1 MPTAPID
8 LRNVARVFPH
18 TFRTHM
24 RYPLSSFPFM
34 AISVM
39 YDRTLTR
46 RARLHV
52 RREQRRSQKKIYFYG
67 AIHFHRNLVT
77 L

>member
-46 RARLHV
+46 RSATFVGRNAEAKKSIFMV
-52 RREQRRSQKKIYFYG
+52 RRSIVIEI
-67 AIHFHRNLVT
+67 
-77 L
+77 

>member
-46 RARLHV
+46 RSPTFVGRNAEAKKSIFMV
-52 RREQRRSQKKIYFYG
+52 RRSIVIE
-67 AIHFHRNLVT
+67 T
-77 L
+77 